1 MSPDLARYEG
11 VLKRLIAVTE
21 AETSMLAFT
30 KLMMPSPRYPDDPD
44 FSRYE
49 VQRFHEVMCAAL
61 EELEAGRIRRLIIN
75 LPPRHG
81 KTQLAS
87 KMFTAWFSGKNPDK
101 SVIFGTYN
109 EKFSQDIGR
118 AVRDI
123 MLMPPYAQVFPGTT
137 LKTDSKASDRLET
150 TEGGILAFVGRGGT
164 TTGRGGDL
172 LVIDDPIK
180 DRMEADSPTIRDT
193 LWTWFT
199 QVIASRLMDET
210 GRIMLIQCMTGDT
223 PVMMADGVETPLRDI
238 RPGDR
243 VATYDRDTEGI
254 TVETV
259 LNWANQG
266 PDKVFTIRTKSG
278 SVVKANA
285 RHPFLVDVDGAL
297 KWRRTDTL
305 KKGDKILRVTG
316 GNGAENFARK
326 MDAVCPPSVRGS
338 ACPITT
344 RNAGQRAFARLRS
357 RTATHVGRTSNTV
370 TVFLKT
376 ITMRCLKA
384 RAGFALFARHLLVKN
399 PLGIGLE
406 PFALTTVMEPGKLE
420 DCSAIPVTGWLVGQ
434 KQQKHSKPPRLTS
447 EVFPDPIVYIEETG
461 VEEVFDIEVNR
472 TKNFIA
478 DNLVASNTRWH
489 QDDLIGRLTDPHNSY
504 YDPEEAAEW
513 RIIDLPALAFDDGK
527 DPLRRQVGEPL
538 WPGRFGKTYLQA
550 LQRRDVRGFSAL
562 YQGRPSP
569 AGGTFF
575 SVDWLHTYRPNDLPS
590 SLRCYAASD
599 HAVALKQG
607 SDKTCLMVVGIDKDD
622 LIWVLPDL
630 IWRQM
635 NAEQTVESMLRMMKA
650 HKPLFWWAE
659 RGHIS
664 KSIGP
669 FLRKRMLETHT
680 FCSLIEMQPIA
691 DKQTRA
697 QSIQGRLSMNRVR
710 FPERAPWWPA
720 ARDQMLKFPYDAHD
734 DFVDTLAYIGLG
746 LTLQVGA
753 SQPKDPTADRPSE
766 NTYAWLKMQREQ
778 AERSV
783 KLGYA
788 SGGW

>member
-1 MSPDLARYEG
+1 MSPDVERYEL

-30 KLMMPSPRYPDDPD
+30 RLMMPVPAHPDDPD

-49 VQRFHEVMCAAL
+49 AQRFHRVICVAL
-61 EELEAGRIRRLIIN
+61 EELEKGEKFRRLIIN

-81 KTQLAS
+81 KTELAS
-87 KMFTAWFSGKNPDK
+87 KKFLAWVVGRNPAK
-101 SVIFGTYN
+101 STIFGTYN

-123 MLMPPYAQVFPGTT
+123 MLSQPYAQVFPNTV
-137 LKTDSKASDRLET
+137 LKSDSKASDRLET
-150 TEGGILAFVGRGGT
+150 TAGGILAFVGRGGT

-210 GRIMLIQCMTGDT
+210 GRILLIQ
-223 PVMMADGVETPLRDI
+223 
-238 RPGDR
+238 
-243 VATYDRDTEGI
+243 
-254 TVETV
+254 
-259 LNWANQG
+259 
-266 PDKVFTIRTKSG
+266 
-278 SVVKANA
+278 
-285 RHPFLVDVDGAL
+285 
-297 KWRRTDTL
+297 
-305 KKGDKILRVTG
+305 
-316 GNGAENFARK
+316 
-326 MDAVCPPSVRGS
+326 
-338 ACPITT
+338 
-344 RNAGQRAFARLRS
+344 
-357 RTATHVGRTSNTV
+357 
-370 TVFLKT
+370 
-376 ITMRCLKA
+376 
-384 RAGFALFARHLLVKN
+384 
-399 PLGIGLE
+399 
-406 PFALTTVMEPGKLE
+406 
-420 DCSAIPVTGWLVGQ
+420 
-434 KQQKHSKPPRLTS
+434 
-447 EVFPDPIVYIEETG
+447 
-461 VEEVFDIEVNR
+461 
-472 TKNFIA
+472 
-478 DNLVASNTRWH
+478 TRWH

-504 YDPEEAAEW
+504 YDPMEAHDW
-513 RIIDLPALAFDDGK
+513 RIIDLPALAAEDK
-527 DPLRRQVGEPL
+527 DPLKRQVGDAL
-538 WPGRFGKTYLQA
+538 WPSRFGKEYLES

-575 SVDWLHTYRPNDLPS
+575 SVDWLHTYRPNDLPDN
-590 SLRCYAASD
+590 LRHYAASD

-607 SDKTCLMVVGIDKDD
+607 SDKTCLMVIGVDSQDN
-622 LIWVLPDL
+622 IWVLADL
-630 IWRQM
+630 IWRHM
-635 NAEQTVESMLRMMKA
+635 TAEQTTESMLRMMKL
-650 HKPLFWWAE
+650 HRPLFWWAE

-697 QSIQGRLSMNRVR
+697 QSIQGRLSMGKVR

-746 LTLQVGA
+746 LTLQVPMGERRD
-753 SQPKDPTADRPSE
+753 SDADQPSE
-766 NTYAWLKMQREQ
+766 NTFAYLKLQRDQ

-783 KLGYA
+783 RLGYGA
-788 SGGW
+788 GGW

>member
-123 MLMPPYAQVFPGTT
+123 MLMPAYAQVFRRTV
-137 LKTDSKASDRLET
+137 LKDDSKASDRLET
-150 TEGGILAFVGRGGT
+150 TEGGVLAFVGRGGT

-210 GRIMLIQCMTGDT
+210 GRIMLIQ
-223 PVMMADGVETPLRDI
+223 
-238 RPGDR
+238 
-243 VATYDRDTEGI
+243 
-254 TVETV
+254 
-259 LNWANQG
+259 
-266 PDKVFTIRTKSG
+266 
-278 SVVKANA
+278 
-285 RHPFLVDVDGAL
+285 
-297 KWRRTDTL
+297 
-305 KKGDKILRVTG
+305 
-316 GNGAENFARK
+316 
-326 MDAVCPPSVRGS
+326 
-338 ACPITT
+338 
-344 RNAGQRAFARLRS
+344 
-357 RTATHVGRTSNTV
+357 
-370 TVFLKT
+370 
-376 ITMRCLKA
+376 
-384 RAGFALFARHLLVKN
+384 
-399 PLGIGLE
+399 
-406 PFALTTVMEPGKLE
+406 
-420 DCSAIPVTGWLVGQ
+420 
-434 KQQKHSKPPRLTS
+434 
-447 EVFPDPIVYIEETG
+447 
-461 VEEVFDIEVNR
+461 
-472 TKNFIA
+472 
-478 DNLVASNTRWH
+478 TRWH

-513 RIIDLPALAFDDGK
+513 HIIDLPALAFDDGK
-527 DPLRRQVGEPL
+527 DPLRRQVGEAL

-590 SLRCYAASD
+590 TLRCYAASD

-630 IWRQM
+630 VWRQM

-650 HKPLFWWAE
+650 HKPMFWWAE

-697 QSIQGRLSMNRVR
+697 QSIQGRLSMDRVR

-746 LTLQVGA
+746 LTLQVSA
-753 SQPKDPTADRPSE
+753 SSAPKQSEDKPSE
-766 NTYAWLKMQREQ
+766 NTYAWLKMQRDQ